1 MDGEI
6 CEAFG
11 LVRYDGDV
19 HQHHLEDIVDSRNFS
34 SMGLFSFLG
43 IRGQGSKVFALFVSA
58 SHILSRLRTQSNH
71 SGNSVSTFCWI
82 TTVPSW
88 EAFIAGCGT
97 DCRRKP
103 NFSKFTDAY
112 LIMTSR
118 SLHPVLSLSAHY
130 WWAWACVIWCS
141 SASQELLFEAFKGL
155 N

>member
-58 SHILSRLRTQSNH
+58 SHILLRLRTQSNH
-71 SGNSVSTFCWI
+71 SGNSVSTFC
-82 TTVPSW
+82 
-88 EAFIAGCGT
+88 
-97 DCRRKP
+97 
-103 NFSKFTDAY
+103 
-112 LIMTSR
+112 
-118 SLHPVLSLSAHY
+118 
-130 WWAWACVIWCS
+130 
-141 SASQELLFEAFKGL
+141 
-155 N
+155 